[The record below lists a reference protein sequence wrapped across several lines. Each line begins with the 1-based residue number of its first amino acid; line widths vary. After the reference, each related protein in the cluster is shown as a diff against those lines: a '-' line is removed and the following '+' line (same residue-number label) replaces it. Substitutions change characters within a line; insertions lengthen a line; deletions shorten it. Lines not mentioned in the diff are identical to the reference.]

1 MIDFPSQWSK
11 HQTSEETV
19 FCPVHVS
26 VQLFLQLS
34 IDIRIGKDNCVLS
47 RFEMFMPKYTSIIMT
62 FSNYS
67 MENFHS
73 FNFHYAALLV
83 KIFMALCREKKD

>member
-1 MIDFPSQWSK
+1 
-11 HQTSEETV
+11 
-19 FCPVHVS
+19 
-26 VQLFLQLS
+26 
-34 IDIRIGKDNCVLS
+34 
-47 RFEMFMPKYTSIIMT
+47 MFMPKYTSIIMT

-83 KIFMALCREKKD
+83 KIFMALCREKKDWEEDSFTGYEEVQK